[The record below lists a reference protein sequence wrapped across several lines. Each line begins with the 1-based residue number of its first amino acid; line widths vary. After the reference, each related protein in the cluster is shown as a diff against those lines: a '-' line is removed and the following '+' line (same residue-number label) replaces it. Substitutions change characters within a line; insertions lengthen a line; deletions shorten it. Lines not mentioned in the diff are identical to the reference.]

1 MRAHLFICLLA
12 GYLEWHLR
20 RALAPLLFDDETLA
34 EARRTRDPVAKAE
47 PTPRAKRKKAR
58 RRTDDGEPLHSLGT
72 LLADLA
78 TRCRNTCR
86 VAADPDAPAFT
97 LLTQPTATQRRVAE
111 LIETFPV
118 PGTA

>member
-1 MRAHLFICLLA
+1 MTR
-12 GYLEWHLR
+12 WRR
-20 RALAPLLFDDETLA
+20 RA
-34 EARRTRDPVAKAE
+34 ARG
-47 PTPRAKRKKAR
+47 TPWRRPNR
-58 RRTDDGEPLHSLGT
+58 RRRSDDGEPLHSLGT

-86 VAADPDAPAFT
+86 VAADPDATAFT
-97 LLTQPTATQRRVAE
+97 LVTQPTATQRRAAE

>member
-1 MRAHLFICLLA
+1 M
-12 GYLEWHLR
+12 
-20 RALAPLLFDDETLA
+20 
-34 EARRTRDPVAKAE
+34 AKAE
-47 PTPRAKRKKAR
+47 STPQAKRKKTR

-86 VAADPDAPAFT
+86 MAADPDAPAFT
-97 LLTQPTATQRRVAE
+97 LVTQPTATQRRAAQ

-118 PGTA
+118 PATA